1 MIKKNFFLNGH
12 KYSIKKN
19 RSILDI
25 VNYFK
30 YNVSLFVL
38 EYNGVICA
46 KKNWSG
52 IFIKNHDKIEI
63 ITIVGGG

>member
-46 KKNWSG
+46 KKTG
-52 IFIKNHDKIEI
+52 REYLLKTMIKLKL
-63 ITIVGGG
+63 